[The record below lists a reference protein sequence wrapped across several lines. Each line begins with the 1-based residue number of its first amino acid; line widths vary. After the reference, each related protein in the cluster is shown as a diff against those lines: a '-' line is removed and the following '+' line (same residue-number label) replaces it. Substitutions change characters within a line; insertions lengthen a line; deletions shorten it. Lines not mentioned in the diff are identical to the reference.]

1 MKLSEEQRTGILTML
16 NWVEGFEEIYIGRD
30 RVRERVVIKD
40 GLLKVL
46 LVDEYDKVDREW
58 LNDLRKAYL
67 KNLKVG

>member
-1 MKLSEEQRTGILTML
+1 MKLSEEQRKGILTML
-16 NWVEGFEEIYIGRD
+16 SWVEGFEEIYLRKD

-40 GLLKVL
+40 QLLKVL
-46 LVDEYDKVDREW
+46 LLDEYDKVDREL